1 MKNLKNS
8 IAKDPGSPKRNWSK
22 KYFARIL
29 VASVLIFLSNPLG
42 AMAMVERFVLDFND
56 SHIRGYQGEGATIF
70 LKKSLKEQYPW
81 LNVAHLE
88 LHNVVLV
95 AKSQKGRGGAE
106 LRVGNRVTPL
116 AEVDGNPRRFHN
128 SDRSSFDRIRFWN
141 PARNSQGQWQI
152 GLHGNL
158 IVRKVVLMVENHSPG
173 NHQKRGRGKSW

>member
-8 IAKDPGSPKRNWSK
+8 RAKDAGSSKSNWRE
-22 KYFARIL
+22 KYLAKIL
-29 VASVLIFLSNPLG
+29 SATVVILLSSPLG
-42 AMAMVERFVLDFND
+42 AMAMVEQFVLDFND

-81 LNVAHLE
+81 LNLSRLE

-95 AKSQKGRGGAE
+95 AKSKKGRGGAE
-106 LRVGNRVTPL
+106 LRVGNWVTPM

-128 SDRSSFDRIRFWN
+128 SDRSSFDRIRLWN
-141 PARNSQGQWQI
+141 PSKNSQGEWQI

-158 IVRKVVLMVENHSPG
+158 IVRKVVLMVENHSPRDY
-173 NHQKRGRGKSW
+173 QKRGRGKSW

>member
-8 IAKDPGSPKRNWSK
+8 ILKDPGSTKSNWRK

-29 VASVLIFLSNPLG
+29 AASVVIFLGSPLG

-81 LNVAHLE
+81 VNVAHLE
-88 LHNVVLV
+88 LQNVVLV
-95 AKSQKGRGGAE
+95 AKSKKGRGAAE
-106 LRVGNRVTPL
+106 LRVGNWVTPL

-128 SDRSSFDRIRFWN
+128 SDRSSFDRIRLWN
-141 PARNSQGQWQI
+141 PSKNSQGQWQI
-152 GLHGNL
+152 GLRGNL
-158 IVRKVVLMVENHSPG
+158 IVRKVVLMVENHSVR
-173 NHQKRGRGKSW
+173 NQQKRGRGKSW